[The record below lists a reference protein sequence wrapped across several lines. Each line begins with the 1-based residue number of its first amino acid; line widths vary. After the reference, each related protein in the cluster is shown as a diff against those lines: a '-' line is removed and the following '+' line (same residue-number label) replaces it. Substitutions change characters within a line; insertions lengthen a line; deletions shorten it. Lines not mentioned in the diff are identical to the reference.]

1 MFAAGVAPDRE
12 GKTAYA
18 KRFRYRREIAFREAL
33 GHLRTVIIPI
43 KDELRV
49 ASTESNKS
57 DKNSLIRLGLY
68 LGRTKEL
75 SGHAFCPLLND
86 GVLPIVFDAVAAHI
100 SSLFE
105 IVTMAGDDHLSHK
118 V

>member
-1 MFAAGVAPDRE
+1 MLAAGVAPDRE

-18 KRFRYRREIAFREAL
+18 KPFRYRREIAFREAL
-33 GHLRTVIIPI
+33 GHLRSVIPI
-43 KDELRV
+43 KHELRV

-68 LGRTKEL
+68 LGRAKEL
-75 SGHAFCPLLND
+75 SAHAFCPLLND
-86 GVLPIVFDAVAAHI
+86 GVLPVVFDAVAAHI

>member
-1 MFAAGVAPDRE
+1 MLAAGVAPDRE

-18 KRFRYRREIAFREAL
+18 KPFRYRREIAFREAL
-33 GHLRTVIIPI
+33 GHLRTVIIPT
-43 KDELRV
+43 KHKLRV
-49 ASTESNKS
+49 ASTESN
-57 DKNSLIRLGLY
+57 KNSLIRLGLY
-68 LGRTKEL
+68 LGRAKEL
-75 SGHAFCPLLND
+75 SAHAFCPLLND
-86 GVLPIVFDAVAAHI
+86 GVLPVVFDAVAAHI